1 MSAPRMNALDLD
13 PSERSRLLC
22 ALAHESREHPL
33 DTKLLICRR
42 RGVGREILHA
52 LTLATGGW
60 VGFTYDT
67 PLQLASRLVADG
79 LAAEGFTRL
88 DDLGQMA
95 LLDEAID
102 RALAGEEIERFQA
115 LAEGMGFRAA
125 VRSSINDLRLAGIGT
140 VALGMAPL
148 EDEEKR
154 DVLTRILHDYESLH
168 DQRRLVDD
176 ARLLRLAVSGLESGE
191 IGIPEGHIYILPD
204 LEQRGLVGQ
213 LLGLLGEHGAVV
225 LPVDPVF
232 RSPAPRGL
240 VAPVETEPRGRLSFV
255 LHPEEVT
262 PQCTNPTI
270 ALFAAASPIDELREI
285 LRRCLAEDLP
295 WDEVEIIATEPVL
308 YGSTLDSLAT
318 HLEVKVTHA
327 AGLPVWRTRT
337 GRAVAGYLR
346 WIQEDFP
353 AEIPRALL
361 QVGILSAPGVG
372 EVVVG
377 GARLARRLRGLRI
390 GWGRQRYLKQID
402 WALQALKDPL
412 PESADRSAEET
423 EAYRELRQQELEGLR
438 ALFEPILAATPEVP
452 DRFGAARTKVSP
464 AALAGGLL
472 EFLEFVPA
480 RREIEEEAQS
490 RLRHRLSR
498 VQESLK
504 RESSI
509 GAAIATLRNHIEV
522 RVPSPASGDKK
533 QPWSSAGGHLH
544 FSDIPHGGLS
554 GRPHTFV
561 VGLHAGSTYDSDRQ
575 DPLLLDGD
583 RRRVDPF
590 NLATSDQL
598 LAERRYGLA
607 ALLANLR
614 GSVTLSYSAWESSEG
629 RSLAPSP
636 MLLQV
641 FRLMSADPTADY
653 KTLHKALQPLASAIP
668 EGAAR
673 LDSSDVW
680 LANLSDAGVLLP
692 AGDRVREAFP
702 HLDRG
707 LRAEAQR
714 DTDVLTSYQGAI
726 APRPEILDP
735 RVNDRIVLSA
745 SRLELLGQGPVRYFC
760 RHVLN
765 VEPPE
770 NLEFT
775 LDEWLTPLEKGSLLH
790 KVYER
795 VLREAVHS
803 QIHPKSERFP
813 KIAEEILDE
822 EITLTRHRVP
832 PPSDVVFEA
841 ETEALRMD
849 MRVFLRIIRPEKPR
863 WAHLEIKFG
872 LSEGKYPAVELDVPG
887 GTIRMRGAIDRIDEI
902 GPGKVRV
909 IDYKTGGA
917 RRFSRAGGV
926 YNGGRRLQHALYS
939 SVAERIL
946 ESTAETMEYQ
956 FPTQAGQGEAIS
968 FARADLRNW
977 PDVVSALIELVE
989 LGNFLPTEESQDC
1002 GFCDYQAVCR
1012 ATRDD
1017 YGKTSSPPAAWGK
1030 KHFDT
1035 LEAYEPFRRARG
1047 SDK

>member
-1 MSAPRMNALDLD
+1 MNALELD
-13 PSERSRLLC
+13 PSRHSRLLC

-60 VGFTYDT
+60 VGFTYNT

-79 LAAEGFTRL
+79 LAAAGFTRL

-115 LAEGMGFRAA
+115 LAEGIGFRAA

-140 VALGMAPL
+140 VALSKAPL
-148 EDEEKR
+148 EDAEKR

-176 ARLLRLAVSGLESGE
+176 ARVLRLAVSGLESGE
-191 IGIPEGHIYILPD
+191 SGLPEGRIYILPD

-213 LLGLLGEHGAVV
+213 LLGILQERGALV

-232 RSPAPRGL
+232 RSPTLPGL
-240 VAPVETEPRGRLSFV
+240 VTPAEAVPRGRLSFV
-255 LHPEEVT
+255 LGPEEIT
-262 PQCTNPTI
+262 PQCKNPTI
-270 ALFAAASPIDELREI
+270 ELFAAASPADELREI
-285 LRRCLAEDLP
+285 LRWCVAEGLP
-295 WDEVEIIATEPVL
+295 WDEVEIIATDPVL

-318 HLEVKVTHA
+318 HLEVQVTHA

-353 AEIPRALL
+353 SEIPRALL
-361 QVGILSAPGVG
+361 QVGILSPPNDG

-377 GARLARRLRGLRI
+377 GARLARRLRSLRI

-412 PESADRSAEET
+412 PVSADRSPEEV
-423 EAYRELRQQELEGLR
+423 EAYRERRRQELEGLR
-438 ALFEPILAATPEVP
+438 VLLDPILAATPEVP

-464 AALAGGLL
+464 AALASGLL
-472 EFLEFVPA
+472 AFLEFVPA
-480 RREIEEEAQS
+480 HREIEREAQS
-490 RLRHRLSR
+490 RLKHRLSR

-544 FSDIPHGGLS
+544 FSDISHGGLS
-554 GRPHTFV
+554 GRSHTFV
-561 VGLHAGSTYDSDRQ
+561 VGLHAGSAYDSDRQ

-583 RRRVDPF
+583 RKRVDPI

-598 LAERRYGLA
+598 LAERRYALA

-641 FRLMSADPTADY
+641 FRLMSADPSADY
-653 KTLHKALQPLASAIP
+653 KTLHRTLQPLANAIP
-668 EGAAR
+668 AGAAR
-673 LDSSDVW
+673 IDSSDVW
-680 LANLSDAGVLLP
+680 LANLSHEGVLLP
-692 AGDRVREAFP
+692 ASDRVREAFP

-707 LRAEAQR
+707 LRAERQR

-735 RVNDRIVLSA
+735 RVNDQIVLSA
-745 SRLELLGQGPVRYFC
+745 SRLEMLGQCPLRYFF
-760 RHVLN
+760 RHVLR

-770 NLEFT
+770 DIEFT

-795 VLREAVHS
+795 VLREAVQN
-803 QIHPKSERFP
+803 QIHPKNERFP
-813 KIAEEILDE
+813 RIAEEVLE
-822 EITLTRHRVP
+822 EELTRTRHRVP

-841 ETEALRMD
+841 ESEALRMD
-849 MRVFLRIIRPEKPR
+849 MRVFLRMIRPEKPR

-872 LSEGKYPAVELDVPG
+872 LSEGKYSAVELDVPG
-887 GTIRMRGAIDRIDEI
+887 GTIRIRGAIDRIDEI
-902 GPGKVRV
+902 APGKLRV

-917 RRFSRAGGV
+917 WRFSRAGGV

-939 SVAERIL
+939 AVAERIL
-946 ESTAETMEYQ
+946 EHTAETMEYQ
-956 FPTQAGQGEAIS
+956 FPTQTGQGEAIS
-968 FARADLRNW
+968 FARTDLSNW
-977 PDVVSALIELVE
+977 PEVVGALIELVE
-989 LGNFLPTEESQDC
+989 LGNFVPTQESKDC
-1002 GFCDYQAVCR
+1002 GYCDYQTVCR
-1012 ATRDD
+1012 AKRDG
-1017 YGKTSSPPAAWGK
+1017 YGNTSSPPAAWGK
-1030 KHFDT
+1030 KHFPT

-1047 SDK
+1047 ADK